1 MKQLGV
7 PRVWGKDFIQ
17 GGRYHTEASTDISG
31 ESPGSD
37 GPISLW
43 DALTSAAT
51 PQSLEEPRE
60 EGSLKERFHG
70 GCSSMGGEKL

>member
-1 MKQLGV
+1 MKQLGGFQECG
-7 PRVWGKDFIQ
+7 GKDFIQ

-43 DALTSAAT
+43 DALTSVVT
-51 PQSLEEPRE
+51 FQPQEEPE
-60 EGSLKERFHG
+60 TKFL
-70 GCSSMGGEKL
+70 

>member
-1 MKQLGV
+1 MKQLGGPKSEGV
-7 PRVWGKDFIQ
+7 RISFKGV
-17 GGRYHTEASTDISG
+17 RYHTEASTDISG

-51 PQSLEEPRE
+51 SQPQEEP
-60 EGSLKERFHG
+60 ER
-70 GCSSMGGEKL
+70 KVL